1 MHGIEFA
8 LDYNCA
14 QSRMGFELQ
23 FGTELAMLLAIGAY
37 IATRLITS
45 PRRDQVLTGLTL
57 LFVTLHC
64 VELAVVLGMGR
75 HHMAS
80 KFLFWAATSAQFFTL
95 HAWCMQYVQK
105 ADLLWLLV
113 IPALFTCEAL
123 LLINT
128 DFGSMVHLLAAACT
142 LAVQTAAAIA
152 VEAIMGKRTKAKE
165 LWKWPILMLTVSEIL
180 LVTSII
186 LAAVGLTV
194 QADVLLY
201 ASKCAC
207 ALALP
212 IAIL

>member
-8 LDYNCA
+8 LEYNCA

-37 IATRLITS
+37 IATRLITN
-45 PRRDQVLTGLTL
+45 PRSNQVLTWLTL

-80 KFLFWAATSAQFFTL
+80 KFFFWAATSAQFFTL
-95 HAWCMQYVQK
+95 HAWCMQYVKK
-105 ADLLWLLV
+105 ADLLWLWV

-152 VEAIMGKRTKAKE
+152 VEAIMGKRTKE
-165 LWKWPILMLTVSEIL
+165 PWKSPILMLTVSEIL

-207 ALALP
+207 ALALL